1 MGHGPNKRK
10 NTGGTLGKGKYVP
23 KHMRVRRV
31 ITLCSVVATAVLAIA
46 FAAYGGNAGA
56 AKADEQSSNG
66 TTTIDSVTMRWAGV
80 PDGTDPMGTYTQAPS
95 RPEKVSYQ
103 ATFDYALSST
113 DGHAHEPGTVTIRIP
128 AHIFQD
134 RDGSNW
140 ADTISLSVPEKS
152 SYTGNTDYDYTYDS
166 KNNEIVITN
175 TKIVSAASKALF
187 DVTYTISDQSRVKDM
202 VPSKPLSA
210 TMRIEDS
217 KGTVSKTSNS
227 IQGELNTF
235 AQLRE
240 LDKKAIQGLDQYPSS
255 GWGEA
260 PADANGYV
268 YVIWNLK
275 VEHEAN
281 TQPSTITVT
290 DQPATND
297 LEVVGYRTTKLD
309 QDGTL
314 NSAPNGEYSSVDSIT
329 IDDSAKSQSDGF
341 YIVSVLTR
349 YPKIKLVDGK
359 ATLKNKANASAQ
371 GVDGRDNPSSVQG
384 DADYTFDANK
394 SFSVPN
400 AEIGGNKVSQA
411 SSAGGI
417 DALKERRNATF
428 SGRFL
433 NYADVQ
439 GYKYTLVA
447 GGNPTKAEDY
457 GKKNYKV
464 ELVDDTFS
472 LTTAEHPDGVDGE
485 RLISGDYEIS
495 EVRIKT
501 QFFDYAVPTGETT
514 YQEQENKSGSW
525 HPDATLWGKFNGS
538 VDWVE
543 LGNYTWRY
551 DDNRGEYEYKFT
563 DADGAVVIDRYS
575 SIYDY
580 YAEYRPKSGCI
591 AVKLTCNSN
600 YYRTKMELD
609 VNPTLLP
616 SDHVRGILGEA
627 KSAWLIDKNA
637 ISAWDSDGNDANQ
650 IGKTASYR
658 ADAHITGMPKQSLAF
673 KELVNSQNDPN
684 NNRVELTY
692 RAIYGEHIDAEDY
705 FTDGLSNEEKLNTLL
720 SNGLFRPQSSATF
733 YDLLPQ
739 GVEPDLSSIV
749 VRDSLKGLNSPF
761 GYNEYQIDPLASVGC
776 EVRSDWRGSGR
787 TLLVAHVA
795 PSDPNKN
802 YTWAFGGFASLIC
815 IEYKAYYSWEDYSD
829 FGQAIENDVA
839 VQTGNVDITGGRP
852 DDAGVWANKYF
863 VTYGSWT
870 GNSNIDSATKA
881 LLSNLT
887 GSTGTKANQFLYAYS
902 KDNVSADVHTS
913 MDLDKSVKGPGN
925 QEWTSGRDGS
935 VIVNKGDEYQYRLR
949 MGSQPGS
956 STTGIVLYDSLE
968 NYSPYAGA
976 SKWQG
981 IFKNVDTQQLVRR
994 GIAPVIYY
1002 STVRNL
1008 DLSIDAN
1015 RDLANGSIWSRT
1027 PPSNLSMVKAVAID
1041 CRMGSDRNPFKLGPG
1056 ETIAAFINM
1065 TAPTGDAYTDAYNKS
1080 AYAYN
1085 QVYAVDVLHN
1095 IADGKTDDQAIY
1107 QGYTQVG
1114 LRPVPHYMPTT
1125 GSTGRVVLQLVGVG
1139 LLAAVSIG
1147 LLRAWHRTSRN

>member
-1 MGHGPNKRK
+1 MGHEPNKRK
-10 NTGGTLGKGKYVP
+10 DVGGALGKGKYVP
-23 KHMRVRRV
+23 KHMRVTKV
-31 ITLCSVVATAVLAIA
+31 ITFCSVVVTAVLAIA
-46 FAAYGGNAGA
+46 FAVYGGNAGP

-66 TTTIDSVTMRWAGV
+66 TTTIESVTMRWANV
-80 PDGTDPMGTYTQAPS
+80 PEADSMGTYTQAPGH
-95 RPEKVSYQ
+95 PGEVFYK
-103 ATFDYALSST
+103 ATFDYALSGSE
-113 DGHAHEPGTVTIRIP
+113 DHAPGTVTIRIP
-128 AHIFQD
+128 AHIFRD

-140 ADTISLSVPEKS
+140 ADTISLSVPEAS

-166 KNNEIVITN
+166 SNDEIVITN
-175 TKIVSAASKALF
+175 TKTISASSKALF
-187 DVTYTISDQSRVKDM
+187 DVTYKISDQTRVVDM
-202 VPSKPLSA
+202 APSEALSA
-210 TMRIEDS
+210 TMSIKDS
-217 KGTVSKTSNS
+217 KGGAVSKTSNA
-227 IQGELNTF
+227 INGELNTF

-240 LDKKAIQGLDQYPSS
+240 LHKKAIQGLDQYPSS
-255 GWGEA
+255 GWGDV
-260 PADANGYV
+260 PADANDYV
-268 YVIWNLK
+268 YVIWNLQ
-275 VEHEAN
+275 VEHWAN

-290 DQPATND
+290 DQPATD
-297 LEVVGYRTTKLD
+297 GLVVVGYRTTKRD
-309 QDGTL
+309 GDGTL
-314 NSAPNGEYSSVDSIT
+314 DSAPDGEYSSGTSIT
-329 IDDSAKSQSDGF
+329 IDDSARSQSDGY

-349 YPKIKLVDGK
+349 YPKSKLVDGK
-359 ATLKNKANASAQ
+359 ATLKNEADASAQ
-371 GVDGRDNPSSVQG
+371 GVDGKDEPSIVQD
-384 DADYTFDANK
+384 DADYTFEANK

-400 AEIGGNKVSQA
+400 AETGGKKDSQA
-411 SSAGGI
+411 YSDGGI
-417 DALKERRNATF
+417 DAIKEGRNATF
-428 SGRFL
+428 SGSFL

-447 GGNPTKAEDY
+447 GGDPTKAEDY
-457 GKKNYKV
+457 GKKNYRV
-464 ELVDDTFS
+464 ELVDDAFS
-472 LTTAEHPDGVDGE
+472 LTTEEYPDGVEGE
-485 RLISGDYEIS
+485 RLVSNDYEIS
-495 EVRIKT
+495 EVRLST
-501 QFFDYAVPTGETT
+501 RFYDYVLPSGETT
-514 YQEQENKSGSW
+514 YKEQENKSGDW
-525 HPDATLWGKFNGS
+525 HPVATLWGKFS
-538 VDWVE
+538 DSDEWVK
-543 LGNYTWRY
+543 LGDYTWRY

-563 DADGAVVIDRYS
+563 DADGAVVTDRYS

-580 YAEYRPKSGCI
+580 YAEYQPKSGCI

-684 NNRVELTY
+684 YNRVELTY
-692 RAIYGEHIDAEDY
+692 RAIYGEHIDAGDY

-720 SNGLFRPQSSATF
+720 SKGLFRPQSSATF

-739 GVEPDLSSIV
+739 GVEPDLSSVV

-761 GYNEYQIDPLASVGC
+761 GYNEYQIDPLASVLC

-787 TLLVAHVA
+787 TLLVVHVA

-870 GNSNIDSATKA
+870 GNIDSATKA

-935 VIVNKGDEYQYRLR
+935 VIVSEGDEYQYRLR

-968 NYSPYAGA
+968 NYSLNDGGA
-976 SKWQG
+976 TWRG
-981 IFKNVDTQQLVRR
+981 TFKSVDTQQLVKR
-994 GIAPVIYY
+994 GIAPVVYY

-1008 DLSIDAN
+1008 DLSVAEN
-1015 RDLANGSIWSRT
+1015 RVLTNGSVWTST
-1027 PPSNLSMVKAVAID
+1027 APDDLSKVTAIAID
-1041 CRMGSDRNPFKLGPG
+1041 CRTGSDGKPFSLGPG
-1056 ETIAAFINM
+1056 ETIAAFVNM
-1065 TAPTGDAYTDAYNKS
+1065 TAPTGDTYRAAYNDS

-1095 IADGKTDDQAIY
+1095 IANGQTDDQAIH
-1107 QGYTQVG
+1107 QEYTQVG

-1125 GSTGRVVLQLVGVG
+1125 GSTGRAMLQLAGVG
-1139 LLAAVSIG
+1139 MLAAVSLG
-1147 LLRAWHRTSRN
+1147 LLHAWRRASRNQ